1 LYIFIKLEKS
11 VNLSERNYTESISH
25 T

>member
-11 VNLSERNYTESISH
+11 VNLSERNYTDSISH